1 MIKKLYSHWSHKGP
15 DRYISRIRYKY
26 HPGLG
31 QNRDNMFKFS
41 FPEFV
46 RFLMNGTE
54 EFADDPMCWHT
65 KKNQILYQDF
75 LMDAKILSRFRDIH
89 EARFRAKTDYII
101 HMETLS
107 KDLATVLEDTQLS
120 QHMDL
125 FPHTHS
131 QTGGTLLIP
140 IQQLP
145 VSAVKQAAVTA
156 V

>member
-1 MIKKLYSHWSHKGP
+1 
-15 DRYISRIRYKY
+15 
-26 HPGLG
+26 
-31 QNRDNMFKFS
+31 
-41 FPEFV
+41 
-46 RFLMNGTE
+46 
-54 EFADDPMCWHT
+54 
-65 KKNQILYQDF
+65 
-75 LMDAKILSRFRDIH
+75 MDAKILSRFRDIH

-145 VSAVKQAAVTA
+145 VPAVKQAAVTA

>member
-1 MIKKLYSHWSHKGP
+1 
-15 DRYISRIRYKY
+15 
-26 HPGLG
+26 
-31 QNRDNMFKFS
+31 
-41 FPEFV
+41 
-46 RFLMNGTE
+46 MNGTE
-54 EFADDPMCWHT
+54 EFADDPYALTHQGVSYHWAPYWQECPVCSSIT
-65 KKNQILYQDF
+65 
-75 LMDAKILSRFRDIH
+75 RP
-89 EARFRAKTDYII
+89 DYII